1 MNAHAPH
8 DKPVTIHE
16 AKTNL
21 SRLVAQAEAGREIVL
36 ARGKKPV
43 AKIVPLNPP
52 APKKRQLGHLRN
64 DSKGSDP
71 LAYGFWDPMPDD
83 ELELWN
89 GESLPTDPLYQPPNE

>member
-1 MNAHAPH
+1 MTAYAPS
-8 DKPVTIHE
+8 DKPVTIHD

-21 SRLVAQAEAGREIVL
+21 SRLVTEAEAGREIVL

-43 AKIVPLNPP
+43 AKIVPLTPKP
-52 APKKRQLGHLRN
+52 PKKRQLGWLRD

-71 LAYGFWDPMPDD
+71 LAYGFWDPLPDD

-89 GESLPTDPLYQPPNE
+89 GESLPTDPLYQPPKE